1 MSAVSRLRFVLVW
14 SLCFGLLAGASASA
28 FLILYVVLAP
38 QDQRE
43 FFGLLVTGESML
55 FVFGVILFAAS
66 GLLADWLA
74 RAYLAPVRR
83 LAESTRLA
91 AGGNPA
97 HRAGPEGPPEVRDL
111 AAAVNALA
119 ERHQALLGD
128 LGDQIRQA
136 RADADDEANRLAA
149 LMSELASSV
158 VVCTVEGRILLYNE
172 HARRM
177 FSGSEVPG
185 FIGLGRSLFSLLD
198 RSLVAHALDQ
208 LRGRL
213 AQGETSPVSVFLASP
228 GPSLQ
233 LRVRMAPVMGA
244 GSREAGQRE
253 PSGFVLLMDDVGA
266 EVALLERRD
275 QLLKQLIEGAR
286 ASLAGIRAAAEN
298 LEQAANRR

>member
-119 ERHQALLGD
+119 
-128 LGDQIRQA
+128 
-136 RADADDEANRLAA
+136 
-149 LMSELASSV
+149 SEQ
-158 VVCTVEGRILLYNE
+158 E
-172 HARRM
+172 
-177 FSGSEVPG
+177 
-185 FIGLGRSLFSLLD
+185 
-198 RSLVAHALDQ
+198 
-208 LRGRL
+208 
-213 AQGETSPVSVFLASP
+213 
-228 GPSLQ
+228 
-233 LRVRMAPVMGA
+233 
-244 GSREAGQRE
+244 
-253 PSGFVLLMDDVGA
+253 
-266 EVALLERRD
+266 
-275 QLLKQLIEGAR
+275 
-286 ASLAGIRAAAEN
+286 
-298 LEQAANRR
+298 